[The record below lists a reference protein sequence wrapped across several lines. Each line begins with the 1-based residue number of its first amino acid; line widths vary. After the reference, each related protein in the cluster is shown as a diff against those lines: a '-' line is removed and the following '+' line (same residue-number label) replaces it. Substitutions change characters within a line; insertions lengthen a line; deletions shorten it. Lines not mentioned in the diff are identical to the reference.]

1 MGENCPMPA
10 RFNAMAVT
18 LMLFLGLPG
27 LVGCGEGGSAPSE
40 AVAAANSPPRLLSP
54 LEYNHEEGALL
65 VVALVAEDDEG
76 DAIRFTLASGL
87 DSALFGIDA
96 EGQLQFNAA
105 PDFEAPN
112 DSDRDNR
119 YRLVIVLSDGKQS
132 VDYELL
138 ITITDLTEYLLLKG
152 GSEQRA
158 ISQVVQE
165 ETVQREYWLR
175 SASEPKQSD
184 YPILIFLHG
193 AGGNGRV
200 MLNDERVIEL
210 IEGDQW
216 VGVFPSGIDGRWNS
230 NGETDADDVDF
241 IRRILL
247 DLEAFESLSKAAVY
261 GVGFSNGASM
271 INRLGKETDIFVAIA
286 TIASQQIKELSVLD
300 APAPPSVFQING
312 ELDPIIPTEGG
323 IGFGDFEYL
332 SAMESAQNWADQ
344 NSCSGSWDE
353 QKVYWGDYEVRSKEQ
368 VDCVAGRRVGAYVV
382 LGAGHTTRF
391 GPDFNVF
398 TLISSLFLDLPNP

>member
-1 MGENCPMPA
+1 MGENCPA
-10 RFNAMAVT
+10 GHSRVNAMASILV
-18 LMLFLGLPG
+18 LFLG
-27 LVGCGEGGSAPSE
+27 LVGCGQGGKATSE
-40 AVAAANSPPRLLSP
+40 TATAVNSPPRLLSP
-54 LEYNHEEGALL
+54 LEYNHEEGAML

-87 DSALFGIDA
+87 DSAFFGIDA
-96 EGQLQFNAA
+96 EGQLQFNAP

-112 DSDRDNR
+112 DSDRDNT
-119 YRLVIVLSDGKQS
+119 YRLVIVLNDGKQS

-138 ITITDLTEYLLLKG
+138 ISVTDLTEYLLLRG

-158 ISQVVQE
+158 VSQEVQGE
-165 ETVQREYWLR
+165 SVQRDYWLR
-175 SASEPKQSD
+175 SASDPKQSD

-193 AGGNGRV
+193 AGGNGQV
-200 MLNDERVIEL
+200 MLNDERVIAL

-230 NGETDADDVDF
+230 NGETNADDVDF

-247 DLEAFESLSKAAVY
+247 DLEAFESLSNAEVY
-261 GVGFSNGASM
+261 GIGFSNGASM

-286 TIASQQIKELSVLD
+286 PIASQQIKELSMLD

-323 IGFGDFEYL
+323 VGFGNFEYL
-332 SAMESAQNWADQ
+332 SALESAQNWADQ
-344 NSCSGSWDE
+344 NNCSGTWDE
-353 QKVYWGDYEVRSKEQ
+353 QKVSWGDYEVRSIKNIE
-368 VDCVAGRRVGAYVV
+368 CVAGRRVGAHIV
-382 LGAGHTTRF
+382 LGAGHTTNF
-391 GPDFNVF
+391 GSDFNIF
-398 TLISSLFLDLPNP
+398 MLISSFFLALPNP